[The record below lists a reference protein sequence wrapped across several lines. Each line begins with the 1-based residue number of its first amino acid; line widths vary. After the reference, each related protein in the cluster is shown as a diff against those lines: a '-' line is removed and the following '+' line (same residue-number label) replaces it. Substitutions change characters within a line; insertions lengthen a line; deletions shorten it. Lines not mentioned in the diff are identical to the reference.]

1 MSERVFNPD
10 RHRPRATRL
19 RIGVRGAAGTRKSSF
34 AASAVDAGLGR
45 VCYLDTEGKACHIPG
60 SDGTRFDAFEIADP
74 EDLGPAIAWAL
85 HDPQARAAGYGVYVL
100 DSFAGWFQPVYAGFL
115 AAKRAETGNPYAALD
130 GADLQRLQ
138 VVVGEILRPL
148 CVESRAC
155 VILTDTIAGKGL
167 EEQADNEVG
176 RIVPLTAAG
185 LEYFVDVL
193 VEVDL
198 RLSGDGFS
206 ETAVHRVVK
215 TNNRAFPIGLV
226 LENPTFRTY
235 LDLLGKD
242 AGIPDAAQIAAEQ
255 ADLAAPVLAVVPPA
269 PPSPAELLA
278 ELLAFVAERGFT
290 REHLVGAAVRYH
302 QTPLLEKLEAEQIA
316 DLRERVAKA
325 PTRNGAEERAAVPAR
340 AATGGRRA
348 PASP

>member
-1 MSERVFNPD
+1 MSERIFNPE

-19 RIGVRGAAGTRKSSF
+19 RIGVRGAAGSRKSSF

-45 VCYLDTEGKACHIPG
+45 VCFLDTEGKACHIPG
-60 SDGTRFDAFEIADP
+60 SNGTRFDAFEIADP
-74 EDLGPAIAWAL
+74 QDLGPAISWAL
-85 HDPQARAAGYGVYVL
+85 RDPQAMAAGYGVYVL

-115 AAKRAETGNPYAALD
+115 AAKRAETGDPYAALD

-155 VILTDTIAGKGL
+155 VIVTDTISGKGL

-193 VEVDL
+193 VEADL
-198 RLSGDGFS
+198 RLAGDGLT

-235 LDLLGKD
+235 LDLLGG
-242 AGIPDAAQIAAEQ
+242 ATAVPDAARIAADH
-255 ADLAAPVLAVVPPA
+255 AAMAAPALTVVPPA
-269 PPSPAELLA
+269 APSPADLLA
-278 ELLAFVAERGFT
+278 DLLAFVAERGFS
-290 REHLVGAAVRYH
+290 REQLAGAAMRYH
-302 QTPLLEKLEAEQIA
+302 KTPLLEKLDAEQIA
-316 DLRERVAKA
+316 DLRDRVARA
-325 PTRNGAEERAAVPAR
+325 PGRVGESGRPAVAARP
-340 AATGGRRA
+340 ATGGRRGT
-348 PASP
+348 